1 MTLAVLACA
10 LLLGAPTPLDPTPP
24 GIPAAT
30 RLEFANGLRVVL
42 LENRA
47 SPYFQI
53 ELAFAIGAAADP
65 ADQIGLASI
74 TGRLLTAGITSPSD
88 LDEDGLARALARLGA
103 HLNVDVSRDTLT
115 VSGHLPALRDADVR
129 QFLALFVGVVRR
141 ATLPAD
147 RLARELAQRT
157 AQIEA
162 AQDDPATLADVA
174 IRLAVLGDG
183 PHAWPTFGT
192 LATLPNITRA
202 AVQRWRD
209 RALNPA
215 HAVLVVAG
223 AFEPAPLAAWLDAN
237 LGDPAWGAGVS
248 CLPGTHPGTCA
259 TLCLAGSPAT
269 ALTGPAGPSRASLA
283 TSCLANPSA
292 APRPPPPAPTG
303 ALYVTTPDEGM
314 TQIQWR
320 AGVANPIAAASPD
333 YAALRL
339 GLHVLGGDF
348 AARLNAHLRTREGL
362 TYGAY
367 LEPEFGAWESAI
379 VTLATDATPATL
391 AHAIGLALADLAAA
405 TQAPFPATELEPW
418 RQALINA
425 FPFRFETVA
434 DTANQYLFIESA
446 RLPYTW
452 LTGWRDA
459 LARPS
464 AAEIQRV
471 LTRVLD
477 PDRLVLVAVG
487 PARLAPLLA
496 PDARTVRIVSA
507 RDLLTSGL
515 QTATPAR

>member
-1 MTLAVLACA
+1 MEL
-10 LLLGAPTPLDPTPP
+10 P
-24 GIPAAT
+24 
-30 RLEFANGLRVVL
+30 NGLRVVL

-47 SPYFQI
+47 SPYLQV

-74 TGRLLTAGITSPSD
+74 TGRLLTAGIASPTD
-88 LDEDGLARALARLGA
+88 LDEDGLARALARIGA

-115 VSGHLPALRDADVR
+115 VSGHLPALADADVR
-129 QFLALFVGVVRR
+129 HFLALLVGVVRR

-147 RLARELAQRT
+147 HLARELAQRS

-192 LATLPNITRA
+192 LATVPNITA
-202 AVQRWRD
+202 TAVRRWRD
-209 RALNPA
+209 LALVPA

-223 AFEPAPLAAWLDAN
+223 AFEPAPLAGWLDAN
-237 LGDPAWGAGVS
+237 LGDTTWGAGVR
-248 CLPGTHPGTCA
+248 CTPGIFPGTCA
-259 TLCLAGSPAT
+259 TLCLSQD
-269 ALTGPAGPSRASLA
+269 
-283 TSCLANPSA
+283 CLANPSA
-292 APRPPPPAPTG
+292 APRPPPAAPTG
-303 ALYVTTPDEGM
+303 PRADALYVTTPDAGM

-320 AGVANPIAAASPD
+320 AGVGNPIAAASPD

-348 AARLNAHLRTREGL
+348 ASRLNAHLRTREGL
-362 TYGAY
+362 TYGAT
-367 LEPEFGAWESAI
+367 LEPEFGAWESGV
-379 VTLATDATPATL
+379 VTLATDATPSTL
-391 AHAIGLALADLAAA
+391 AHAIAAA
-405 TQAPFPATELEPW
+405 LGVLATATQTPIPATELEPW
-418 RQALINA
+418 RQGLVSA

-434 DTANQYLFIESA
+434 DTANQYVFLESA
-446 RLPYTW
+446 RLPYAW

-464 AAEIQRV
+464 AADIQRV
-471 LTRVLD
+471 LANVLAA
-477 PDRLVLVAVG
+477 DRLVLVAVG

-496 PDARTVRIVSA
+496 PDARIVRIVSA

-515 QTATPAR
+515 QAATPAP